1 MVGMLL
7 RWRWKGGKK
16 GGEEE
21 EEIREP
27 IIYHSQTTRRNK
39 VRQVYIYPH
48 HTSLYRD
55 TNIPEISTS
64 TFPPRYHTNPS
75 IRYTHY
81 NTLLLHLHLVSLII
95 ITMNKPQAASCN
107 LPYIPTYLQKY
118 MVQHTYTYISST
130 IENYLGI

>member
-1 MVGMLL
+1 MDWTGGRKGGFEGGRGGIVGMLV
-7 RWRWKGGKK
+7 RWKWKGGKK

-27 IIYHSQTTRRNK
+27 IIYHSQTTGRKK
-39 VRQVYIYPH
+39 VQDVYIYPH

-75 IRYTHY
+75 FQHTHH
-81 NTLLLHLHLVSLII
+81 NTLLQHLHLVLSITII
-95 ITMNKPQAASCN
+95 PYNKTDKP
-107 LPYIPTYLQKY
+107 
-118 MVQHTYTYISST
+118 VR
-130 IENYLGI
+130 